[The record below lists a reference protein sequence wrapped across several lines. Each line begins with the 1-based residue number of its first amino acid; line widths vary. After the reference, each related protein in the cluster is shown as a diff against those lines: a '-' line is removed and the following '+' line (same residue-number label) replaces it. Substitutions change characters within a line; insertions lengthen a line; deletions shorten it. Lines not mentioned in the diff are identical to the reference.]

1 MRDTSVYNVCKLVLY
16 LVLIVQNVVCHVY
29 DLKQLDL
36 FVLRII
42 LFNPHLKILDLL
54 ALAFV
59 EFEHKP
65 LRNFG
70 VNVNNVFNAH
80 L

>member
-1 MRDTSVYNVCKLVLY
+1 MRDTSDYDVCKLVLY
-16 LVLIVQNVVCHVY
+16 FVLIVQNVVCHVN

-42 LFNPHLKILDLL
+42 LFIPHLKKLDLL
-54 ALAFV
+54 VLAFV
-59 EFEHKP
+59 EFEHES